1 MLGTSCFYV
10 KGWKMSEG
18 LSLKRNI
25 AWTSAGSIVRLGC
38 NYLITIVV
46 VRLSHGFDAA
56 GMLSL
61 AMSISNLVSP
71 FADFRLRTVQVTDVR
86 GEHSAGEYVALRL
99 LTSLLAFAVGMIY
112 SIATC
117 TLDAIPTILA
127 YLISSLAANM
137 IECLHAVDQRHLR
150 MDYIGLS
157 YMFQGVS
164 NLVLFSVVLWTT
176 DSLVLACASMAAATL
191 AILFIY
197 DIPRASLFENIR
209 PHIDFRSAART
220 LAMLFPLVI
229 AQVCSSA
236 VLTVPKQ
243 YLAASVSTA
252 ALGIYSSVASPA
264 AIVQTGASYIYSP
277 LMGEFAQRFKDN
289 KKSALILFKKTVIG
303 ILAVTL
309 AAAVLMLLLG
319 NWILALLYGF
329 EIVEYSYLL
338 VAAVLCTFIT
348 AFAWF
353 MNDLL
358 LSLRDYK
365 ASFLGNMIAAAVSL
379 LITIPMVDAFGM
391 NGVSLV
397 GVVSYAVTV
406 AALTVFFVKDYKKA

>member
-1 MLGTSCFYV
+1 
-10 KGWKMSEG
+10 MSEG

-25 AWTSAGSIVRLGC
+25 AWTSAGSIVRLVC

-61 AMSISNLVSP
+61 AMSVSNLVSP

-99 LTSLLAFAVGMIY
+99 LTSGLAFAVGMIY
-112 SIATC
+112 SIVTC
-117 TLDAIPTILA
+117 TLDAVPTIIA

-137 IECLHAVDQRHLR
+137 IEVLHAIDQRHLR
-150 MDYIGLS
+150 MDYIGIS
-157 YMFQGVS
+157 YMLQGVS
-164 NLVLFSVVLWTT
+164 NLVLFSVVLWIT
-176 DSLVLACASMAAATL
+176 DSLVLACVLMAAATL
-191 AILFIY
+191 LVLFVY
-197 DIPRASLFENIR
+197 DVPRAAHFESIK
-209 PHIDFRSAART
+209 PHIDFRSAVKT
-220 LAMLFPLVI
+220 LGLLFPLVI

-289 KKSALILFKKTVIG
+289 KKSALSLFKKTVVA

-309 AAAVLMLLLG
+309 TAAVLMLFLG
-319 NWILALLYGF
+319 DWVLALLYGS

-338 VAAVLCTFIT
+338 QAAILCTFIT

-358 LSLRDYK
+358 LSLRDYR
-365 ASFLGNMIAAAVSL
+365 ASFFGNMIAAVVSL
-379 LITIPMVDAFGM
+379 LITIPMVDCFGM
-391 NGVSLV
+391 NSVSLV
-397 GVVSYAVTV
+397 GVVSYAVAV
-406 AALTVFFVKDYKKA
+406 AALTACFVKDYKKA

>member
-1 MLGTSCFYV
+1 
-10 KGWKMSEG
+10 MSEG

-25 AWTSAGSIVRLGC
+25 AWTSAGSIVRLVC

-61 AMSISNLVSP
+61 AMSVSNLVSP
-71 FADFRLRTVQVTDVR
+71 LADFRLRTVQVTDVR

-99 LTSLLAFAVGMIY
+99 LTSGLAFAVGMIY

-117 TLDAIPTILA
+117 TLDAVPTIIA

-137 IECLHAVDQRHLR
+137 IEVLHAIDQRHLR
-150 MDYIGLS
+150 MDYIGIS
-157 YMFQGVS
+157 YMLQGVS
-164 NLVLFSVVLWTT
+164 NLVLFSAVLWIT
-176 DSLVLACASMAAATL
+176 DSLVLACVLMAAATL
-191 AILFIY
+191 LVLFVY
-197 DIPRASLFENIR
+197 DVPRAAHFESIK
-209 PHIDFRSAART
+209 PHIDFRSAVKT
-220 LAMLFPLVI
+220 LGLLFPLVI

-289 KKSALILFKKTVIG
+289 KKSALALFKKTVVA

-309 AAAVLMLLLG
+309 AAAVLMLFLG
-319 NWILALLYGF
+319 DWVLALLYGS

-338 VAAVLCTFIT
+338 QAAILCTFIT

-365 ASFLGNMIAAAVSL
+365 ASFFGNMIAAVVSL
-379 LITIPMVDAFGM
+379 LITIPMVDCFGM

-397 GVVSYAVTV
+397 GVVSYAVAV
-406 AALTVFFVKDYKKA
+406 AALTAIFVKDYKKA

>member
-1 MLGTSCFYV
+1 
-10 KGWKMSEG
+10 MSEG

-25 AWTSAGSIVRLGC
+25 AWTSAGSIVRLVC

-61 AMSISNLVSP
+61 AMSVSNLVSP

-99 LTSLLAFAVGMIY
+99 LTSGLAFAVGMIY

-117 TLDAIPTILA
+117 TLDAVPTIIA

-137 IECLHAVDQRHLR
+137 IEVLHAIDQRHLR
-150 MDYIGLS
+150 MDYIGIS
-157 YMFQGVS
+157 YMLQGVS
-164 NLVLFSVVLWTT
+164 NLVLFSAVLWIT
-176 DSLVLACASMAAATL
+176 DSLVLACVFMAVATL
-191 AILFIY
+191 VILFVY
-197 DIPRASLFENIR
+197 DVPRASHFEIIK
-209 PHIDFRSAART
+209 PHIDFRSAVKT
-220 LAMLFPLVI
+220 LGLLFPLVI

-289 KKSALILFKKTVIG
+289 KQSALSLFKKTVFA

-319 NWILALLYGF
+319 DWVLALLYGS

-338 VAAVLCTFIT
+338 QAAILCTFIT

-353 MNDLL
+353 MNDLM
-358 LSLRDYK
+358 LSLRDYR
-365 ASFLGNMIAAAVSL
+365 ASFFGNMIAAVVSL
-379 LITIPMVDAFGM
+379 LITIPMVDWFGM

-397 GVVSYAVTV
+397 GVVSYAVAV
-406 AALTVFFVKDYKKA
+406 AALTAFFIKDYKKA

>member
-1 MLGTSCFYV
+1 
-10 KGWKMSEG
+10 MSEG

-25 AWTSAGSIVRLGC
+25 AWTSAGSIVRLVC

-61 AMSISNLVSP
+61 AMSVSNLVSP

-99 LTSLLAFAVGMIY
+99 LTSGLAFAVGMIY

-117 TLDAIPTILA
+117 TLDAVPTIIA

-137 IECLHAVDQRHLR
+137 IEVLHAIDQRHLR
-150 MDYIGLS
+150 MDYIGIS
-157 YMFQGVS
+157 YMLQGVS
-164 NLVLFSVVLWTT
+164 NLVLFSAVLWIT
-176 DSLVLACASMAAATL
+176 DSLVLACVFMAVATL
-191 AILFIY
+191 VILFVY
-197 DIPRASLFENIR
+197 DVPRASHFETIK
-209 PHIDFRSAART
+209 PHIDFRSAVKT
-220 LAMLFPLVI
+220 LGLLFPLVI

-277 LMGEFAQRFKDN
+277 LMGEFARRFKDN
-289 KKSALILFKKTVIG
+289 KKSALSLFKKTVFA

-309 AAAVLMLLLG
+309 AAAVLMLFLG
-319 NWILALLYGF
+319 DRVLALLYGS

-338 VAAVLCTFIT
+338 QAAILCTFIT

-365 ASFLGNMIAAAVSL
+365 ASFFGNMIAAVVSL
-379 LITIPMVDAFGM
+379 LITIPMVDWFGM

-397 GVVSYAVTV
+397 GVVSYAVAV
-406 AALTVFFVKDYKKA
+406 AALTAFFIRDYKKA